1 MTSTAAERDGDVAA
15 PLIEV
20 VLPVRNRGPE
30 FAEDVANLHA
40 ALAAGSGAFRLVIA
54 DAGSTDGSWL
64 VARRLAAELPDVYAQ
79 QVPARGGTA
88 AVRQVW
94 EASDADVV
102 ADLRTLPYTGGDVA
116 PGLADLLSGRID
128 VSVGAGYLAVRTV
141 IAQALL
147 SDMNGR
153 IRRFEVELVAA
164 ATRHGLRIQRSSRW
178 ASWRQRIMSALRW
191 PRQS

>member
-1 MTSTAAERDGDVAA
+1 MTSTAAQRDGEMAA

-40 ALAAGSGAFRLVIA
+40 ALAAVSGAFRLVIA

-79 QVPARGGTA
+79 QVSSRGGAA

-102 ADLRTLPYTGGDVA
+102 ADLRTLPYAGAADVV

-128 VSVGAGYLAVRTV
+128 VSVGSGYLAVRTV

-147 SDMNGR
+147 SDMGGR
-153 IRRFEVELVAA
+153 MRRFESELVAA

-178 ASWRQRIMSALRW
+178 AGWRERIRALLR
-191 PRQS
+191 RA

>member
-1 MTSTAAERDGDVAA
+1 MTSAAAERDGEAAA

-30 FAEDVANLHA
+30 FAEDVACLHA
-40 ALAAGSGAFRLVIA
+40 ALAAAPGAFRLVIA

-64 VARRLAAELPDVYAQ
+64 VARRLAAELPEVYAQ
-79 QVPARGGTA
+79 QVPARGGPA

-102 ADLRTLPYTGGDVA
+102 ADLRVPPYAGRRDVL

-147 SDMNGR
+147 SDMSGR
-153 IRRFEVELVAA
+153 IRRFESALVAA
-164 ATRHGLRIQRSSRW
+164 AARHGLRIQRSSRW
-178 ASWRQRIMSALRW
+178 RPRYRWWRQRRW
-191 PRQS
+191 RH